1 MDTPLISVNGL
12 SHAFGD
18 GSTKKTVLDGITVN
32 FYAGEIVII
41 MGPSGAGKTTL
52 LSLIGAL
59 RTVQSGSV
67 TVDGTELH
75 NASPCELRA
84 VRRRIGFIF
93 QDQNLLPSLTA
104 CENVQLALATDSDA
118 TGKASRSKAFEL
130 LALVGLRQCAG
141 KLPRELSGG
150 QKQRIAIARAL
161 VRSPKIILA
170 DEPTAA
176 LDGHSGR
183 VIAELLQHLPRQI
196 GCAVLLVTHDNR
208 ILDVADR
215 LLMLEDG
222 RMDKTNLGL
231 NRAAHETFVLMK
243 LLAGYPAAFTSP
255 QQIETIREQFDA
267 RLHGLLGAVATI
279 AKRGDASERTMDWL
293 AIAENLGSLR
303 NCLDQISYFV
313 SRWPPGALSYTEVL
327 RKNLNFLLLMAAQT
341 FEKLPFAGL
350 ELLLQLTEENG
361 PCINSIRDH
370 YLNSRETL
378 TPEAGRFIFDL
389 AGVFSR
395 TTYFLHK
402 IAKELKSICWSIPLR
417 ATLF

>member
-1 MDTPLISVNGL
+1 L

-32 FYAGEIVII
+32 FYPGEIVIL

-59 RTVQSGSV
+59 RTVQTGSV
-67 TVDGTELH
+67 NVAGTELNH
-75 NASPCELRA
+75 ASACQLRA
-84 VRRRIGFIF
+84 VRRRVGYVF

-104 CENVQLALATDSDA
+104 CENVQLALATESDA
-118 TGKASRSKAFEL
+118 ASKASRSKAIEL
-130 LALVGLRQCAG
+130 LSLVGLRECAG

-150 QKQRIAIARAL
+150 QKQRVAIARAL

-183 VIAELLQHLPRQI
+183 VIVELLQHLARQI
-196 GCAVLLVTHDNR
+196 GCAVLLVTHDTR

-231 NRAAHETFVLMK
+231 NRATHETFVLMK

-255 QQIETIREQFDA
+255 QQIGAISEQFDA
-267 RLHGLLGAVATI
+267 GLHGLLEAVATT
-279 AKRGDASERTMDWL
+279 ARRGDTSGRTMGWL
-293 AIAENLGSLR
+293 TIAENLSSLR
-303 NCLDQISYFV
+303 NCLDQV
-313 SRWPPGALSYTEVL
+313 SHCVL
-327 RKNLNFLLLMAAQT
+327 RRPPDAASYAEALRRRLDFLFLTAAQT
-341 FEKLPFAGL
+341 FEKPAVASL
-350 ELLLQLTEENG
+350 ELLLHLTGENG
-361 PCINSIRDH
+361 PCMTSIRDE
-370 YLNSRETL
+370 YLNSREAL

-389 AGVFSR
+389 AGILSR

-402 IAKELKSICWSIPLR
+402 IAKEFQSLC
-417 ATLF
+417 